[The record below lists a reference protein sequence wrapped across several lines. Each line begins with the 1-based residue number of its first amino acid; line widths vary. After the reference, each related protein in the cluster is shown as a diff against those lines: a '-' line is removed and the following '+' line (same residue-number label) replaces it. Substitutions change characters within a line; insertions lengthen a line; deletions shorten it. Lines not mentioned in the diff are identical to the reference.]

1 MSIETDILKEI
12 TKLAAL
18 FLPPDRIARIIE
30 MDAEEFKQAL
40 IDPKS
45 EIFRAYYVGFDKADV
60 ELRESVIKIAK
71 QGSQPA
77 QDQVKKY
84 ISELKAKLNE

>member
-1 MSIETDILKEI
+1 MSTATNILEQI

-30 MDAEEFKQAL
+30 MEEEEFKAAL

-45 EIFRAYYVGFDKADV
+45 EIFRAYYTGFDKADV
-60 ELRESVIKIAK
+60 EFRESVIKIAK

-84 ISELKAKLNE
+84 ISELKPKLNE